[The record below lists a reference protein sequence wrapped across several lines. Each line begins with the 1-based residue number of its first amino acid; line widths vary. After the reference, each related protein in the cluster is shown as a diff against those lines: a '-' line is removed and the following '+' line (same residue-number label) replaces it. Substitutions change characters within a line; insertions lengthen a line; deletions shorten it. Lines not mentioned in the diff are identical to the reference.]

1 MSKFGFEGV
10 RIADD
15 LIYSEPNYAEPKE
28 IHKSILS
35 IINQNN
41 FPSDFSICD
50 IGCAAGEFLSHAK
63 NIFPECKIIGLDVS
77 EVLLTKAK
85 EKLPEGE
92 FLLETIEKEN
102 IFNERKFDVITITGV
117 HAILDNPK
125 PILMNSLSL
134 IKNDGLLLVSGFFNP
149 EPIDMITRY
158 HRADKED
165 LLWEKGW
172 NVHSCLT
179 IENILKKSSY
189 NLDIKW
195 HDFVMPFPIK
205 RQNDPMRT
213 WTTQIGNNSNATIN
227 GACQIVNTM
236 ILEIHIKKS

>member
-77 EVLLTKAK
+77 EILLTKAK

-102 IFNERKFDVITITGV
+102 
-117 HAILDNPK
+117 
-125 PILMNSLSL
+125 
-134 IKNDGLLLVSGFFNP
+134 
-149 EPIDMITRY
+149 MIVEIQNCEY
-158 HRADKED
+158 FIY
-165 LLWEKGW
+165 
-172 NVHSCLT
+172 N
-179 IENILKKSSY
+179 NILYGNSY
-189 NLDIKW
+189 
-195 HDFVMPFPIK
+195 
-205 RQNDPMRT
+205 
-213 WTTQIGNNSNATIN
+213 AIN
-227 GACQIVNTM
+227 YFHPYLQQEKYFDLNGMLLRICFYQFHLN
-236 ILEIHIKKS
+236 